1 MQLRPI
7 KWTAKCTAE
16 TNNQLEIQSRN
27 GHFRQLELRRVPLS
41 TLTPAPSNPLD
52 IIGQAEK
59 KHSFV
64 KKRYLTKNNSN
75 CSASARQL
83 KEDKRK
89 YNVHMNCFLIVA
101 NEVCTAT
108 HSTSDTTNGPMF

>member
-1 MQLRPI
+1 MDS
-7 KWTAKCTAE
+7 KMH
-16 TNNQLEIQSRN
+16 SRN
-27 GHFRQLELRRVPLS
+27 KQPIRDTESERPFQAIRTQAGTTAYTNASPFK
-41 TLTPAPSNPLD
+41 NPQTSQD
-52 IIGQAEK
+52 GQQK

-64 KKRYLTKNNSN
+64 RKRYLTENNSN

-108 HSTSDTTNGPMF
+108 HSTSDTTNGPMFQLK